1 VRHLPGGTYWDKVDG
16 YRDRYQN
23 GGYWGTPV
31 GWFIYTLDLV
41 DPALAD
47 RTFVDMVQDYRLHGV
62 YENVFAEERYVSQYS
77 ASAAL
82 PLAGVRAMR
91 LRRKRSQEGQR
102 EG

>member
-1 VRHLPGGTYWDKVDG
+1 
-16 YRDRYQN
+16 
-23 GGYWGTPV
+23 
-31 GWFIYTLDLV
+31 
-41 DPALAD
+41 
-47 RTFVDMVQDYRLHGV
+47 MVQDYRLHGV
-62 YENVFAEERYVSQYS
+62 YENVFAEERYVPQYS